1 MKKILLFL
9 FAVLFYLPLFCQ
21 EEIQNDTSQYS
32 MIYISFKGEETP
44 TQMPIYFNGKL
55 IWTLKRY
62 TRMSYKI
69 YSEGILKIERIYK
82 NNFGPSITLY
92 IQHNKNYGIYIPI
105 VSEYATDPK
114 KKFAFNL
121 YAQAG
126 NFFVFLHDD
135 YYGFGEF
142 LSEEKHFVEDRKD
155 PIIKK

>member
-1 MKKILLFL
+1 MKHVLLVC

-21 EEIQNDTSQYS
+21 EEIQNDTLQYS
-32 MIYISFKGEETP
+32 MIYISFKGEESS
-44 TQMPIYFNGKL
+44 TQIPIYFNGKL

-82 NNFGPSITLY
+82 NSIGPSITIY
-92 IQHNKNYGIYIPI
+92 VQHNKNYGIYIPI
-105 VSEYATDPK
+105 VSEYAIDPK
-114 KKFAFNL
+114 KKYAFNL
-121 YAQAG
+121 YTQAG
-126 NFFVFLHDD
+126 NFFTFLHDN

-142 LSEEKHFVEDRKD
+142 LTEEKMFIEDRNA